1 MINEHE
7 VLSKITSISAGQ
19 LRVWILEEWVR
30 PARSGN
36 DVVFNEADL
45 ARVRLLDTLK
55 NQLEID
61 HEAIPIILSLLDQV
75 LDLREQMR
83 IVSSVIESQ
92 PEDVRIEILR
102 QAAEKL

>member
-7 VLSKITSISAGQ
+7 VLSKITSISAVQ
-19 LRVWILEEWVR
+19 LRIWISEEWVR
-30 PARSGN
+30 PARSGDN
-36 DVVFNEADL
+36 VVFNEADL

-75 LDLREQMR
+75 LDLRKQMR
-83 IVSSVIESQ
+83 IVSNVIEAQ
-92 PEDVRIEILR
+92 PDNVRIEILK